1 MLPPAISRFKPRQG
15 SASDQVAAGLSQM
28 PQPRE
33 SGLKGRG
40 VRSSRGGRFERLQV
54 EAFDDGWGQE
64 AGEAGTHEPAPG
76 PATEVRT
83 ETARTIIARN
93 SSPDIGFDRSINMYR
108 GCEHGCTYCY
118 ARPSHAWLGLS
129 PGLDFETRLIAKTN
143 AARLLEQELAAP
155 GYQAQM
161 LALGTNTDPYQP
173 IERTHRLTR
182 SILEVLE
189 ACDHPVGVVT
199 KSALVARDADIL
211 GRMARKGLAKV
222 AISITTLDRKLARA
236 MEPRASAPHRRL
248 EAIKVLADAG
258 VPVAV
263 NASPIIPGLTDHELE
278 SILEAAKA
286 AGAQSAGWILV
297 RLPLE
302 VAELFK
308 EWLLDYAPDRYRKV
322 MGLIREARGGRDNVA
337 AFGARMRGEG
347 EMAALI
353 RNRYELAIRR
363 LGLTRSRETR
373 LRTDLF
379 KPPVPPGGQLSLL

>member
-1 MLPPAISRFKPRQG
+1 MGTSR
-15 SASDQVAAGLSQM
+15 
-28 PQPRE
+28 
-33 SGLKGRG
+33 SGRY
-40 VRSSRGGRFERLQV
+40 ERLQV
-54 EAFDDGWGQE
+54 EAFDDGWSHDPD
-64 AGEAGTHEPAPG
+64 AAPA
-76 PATEVRT
+76 PATEIRA
-83 ETARTIIARN
+83 ETARTIITRN

-143 AARLLEQELAAP
+143 AAQLLEAELAAP
-155 GYQAQM
+155 GYQPQM

-173 IERTHRLTR
+173 IERSHRLTR

-248 EAIKVLADAG
+248 EAIRVLAEAG

-263 NASPIIPGLTDHELE
+263 NAAPVIPGLTDHELE
-278 SILEAAKA
+278 AILEAARE
-286 AGAQSAGWILV
+286 AGATSAGWILL

-322 MGLIREARGGRDNVA
+322 IGLIRDARGGRDNVA

-363 LGLTRSRETR
+363 LGLTRSRQTR

-379 KPPVPPGGQLSLL
+379 IPPVPPGGQLSLL

>member
-1 MLPPAISRFKPRQG
+1 
-15 SASDQVAAGLSQM
+15 M
-28 PQPRE
+28 PQARPD
-33 SGLKGRG
+33 SLKGRG
-40 VRSSRGGRFERLQV
+40 VRSSRGGRHERLQV
-54 EAFDDGWGQE
+54 EAFDDGWSHETE
-64 AGEAGTHEPAPG
+64 AAPAPT
-76 PATEVRT
+76 TEVRT
-83 ETARTIIARN
+83 ETARTIITRN

-108 GCEHGCTYCY
+108 GCEHGCSYCY

-143 AARLLEQELAAP
+143 AVALLEAELAAP
-155 GYQAQM
+155 GYRPQM

-173 IERTHRLTR
+173 IERSHRLTR
-182 SILEVLE
+182 RILEVLE

-222 AISITTLDRKLARA
+222 AISVTTLDRRLARA

-248 EAIKVLADAG
+248 EAIRVLADAG

-278 SILEAAKA
+278 AILEAAKA
-286 AGAQSAGWILV
+286 AGAHSAGWILL

-308 EWLLDYAPDRYRKV
+308 EWLLDHAPDRYRKV
-322 MGLIREARGGRDNVA
+322 IGLIRDARGGRDNVA

-347 EMAALI
+347 AMASLI
-353 RNRYELAIRR
+353 RSRYELAIRR
-363 LGLTRSRETR
+363 LGLARSRETR

-379 KPPVPPGGQLSLL
+379 RPPVPPGGQLSLL

>member
-1 MLPPAISRFKPRQG
+1 MLPPAITRFQPRLD
-15 SASDQVAAGLSQM
+15 SASDMTAAGRSQM
-28 PQPRE
+28 PEPR
-33 SGLKGRG
+33 SAALKGRG
-40 VRSSRGGRFERLQV
+40 VRSSRAGRHERLQV
-54 EAFDDGWGQE
+54 AVFDDGWSVD
-64 AGEAGTHEPAPG
+64 ADAVDAPAA
-76 PATEVRT
+76 ATEVRV
-83 ETARTIIARN
+83 EAARSIITRN

-143 AARLLEQELAAP
+143 AVQLLESELAAP
-155 GYQAQM
+155 GYHPQM

-182 SILEVLE
+182 GLLEVLE

-222 AISITTLDRKLARA
+222 AISITTLDRRLARA

-248 EAIKVLADAG
+248 EAIRVLADAG

-263 NASPIIPGLTDHELE
+263 NAAPIIPGLTDHELE
-278 SILEAAKA
+278 AILGAAKA
-286 AGAQSAGWILV
+286 AGAVSAGWILL

-308 EWLLDYAPDRYRKV
+308 EWLLDFAPDRYRKV
-322 MGLIREARGGRDNVA
+322 IGLIRDARGGRDNVA

-353 RNRYELAIRR
+353 RSRYELAIRR
-363 LGLTRSRETR
+363 LGLARSRETR

-379 KPPVPPGGQLSLL
+379 RPPVPPGGQLSLL